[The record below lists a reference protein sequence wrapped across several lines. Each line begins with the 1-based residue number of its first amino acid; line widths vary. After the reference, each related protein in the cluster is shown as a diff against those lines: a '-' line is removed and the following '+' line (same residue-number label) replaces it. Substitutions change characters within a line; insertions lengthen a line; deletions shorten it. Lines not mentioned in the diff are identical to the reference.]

1 PDQYPFRDIETKWQ
15 RVWDE
20 TGLFRVREEPG
31 RPKFYCLEMFPYPS
45 GRIHMGHVRVYTIGD
60 LIARFKRM
68 RGYQVLHPI
77 GWDAFG
83 LPAENAAHRH
93 GTHPAKWTYENI
105 DVMRRQLKELGISYD
120 WDREFATC
128 SPAYYRWEQL
138 FFLWMIRDGL
148 AYRKR
153 ALLNWCEECQTVL
166 ANEQVNRD
174 GTCFIHDQTHV
185 SQRELDQWF
194 LGITKYA
201 DELLSGHEELTGGWP
216 ENVLEMQRNWIGR
229 SEGAEID
236 FPLAGGDGKI
246 TVFTTRPDT
255 VFGATFMS
263 MAPEHPLVME
273 FARKSGREQEVR
285 AFVDLVAGQDRL
297 VRSSEEL
304 EKEGIFTGGYC
315 MNPVTGGKIPIFA
328 ANFVLYEYGTGAVM
342 AVPAHDQR
350 DFDFAKKYG
359 LPIVVVIRPEGEDA
373 LAAGTMDRA
382 YEGPGRMVDSGPFT
396 GLENEEGKREIT
408 RYFER
413 KGIGR
418 GKVQY
423 RLRDWGISR
432 QRYWG
437 CPIPVIHCGQCG
449 AVPVPEKDLPV
460 VLPEDLPYTRE
471 KGNPLAG
478 AENWVSVPCPSCG
491 GKARRETDTFDTFF
505 ESSWYFLRY
514 IDPHNDRE
522 PLDPGKMREWMP
534 VDQYIGG
541 VEHACMHL
549 IYARFFHK
557 YLRDRGLA
565 PGNEP
570 FKRLLSQGMVCMATL
585 ECPKHGWRYPEEVDA
600 EGRCRK
606 CGEKVEV
613 GRSMKM
619 SKSKRNVVEPSALV
633 ERYGA
638 DTARLFSLFA
648 APPEKDLDWSE
659 QGVEGA
665 FRFLGRIYRLV
676 AQKSEAIR
684 AAGRVERDSGEAA
697 RRILQVTHRTL
708 KKVTG
713 DIEDRHHFNTAISAI
728 MEMVNFLYLV
738 GDAAWE
744 SPETAPALREAVEI
758 LLHMLSPFAPHVSEE
773 LWEKIGNTGMIC
785 LRAWPSVDEEMARAE
800 EILVVVQINGKLRSR
815 ITADADATEEEIRSM
830 ALADPRVREYTEGK
844 TVKKLVVVPKKLVSI
859 VVA

>member
-1 PDQYPFRDIETKWQ
+1 MKYQPQAIEAKWQ
-15 RVWDE
+15 MRWDAAAVSRCPDE
-20 TGLFRVREEPG
+20 VTA
-31 RPKFYCLEMFPYPS
+31 PKFYCMEMFPYPS

-60 LIARFKRM
+60 LLARFKRM

-105 DVMRRQLKELGISYD
+105 GFMRQQLKELGISYD

-128 SPAYYRWEQL
+128 SPEYYRWEQL

-153 ALLNWCEECQTVL
+153 AQLNWCEECQTVL

-174 GTCFIHDQTHV
+174 GTCFIHDQTRV
-185 SQRELDQWF
+185 AQRELEQWF

-201 DELLSGHEELTGGWP
+201 DELLSGHEELRGRWP
-216 ENVLEMQRNWIGR
+216 ENILEMQRNWIGR

-236 FPLAGGDGKI
+236 FPLADGGGKI
-246 TVFTTRPDT
+246 KVFTTRPDT
-255 VFGATFMS
+255 VYGATFMS

-273 FARKSGREQEVR
+273 FAKESGREKEVR
-285 AFVDLVAGQDRL
+285 AFVDRVAVEDKL
-297 VRSSEEL
+297 VRSSGEM

-315 MNPVTGGKIPIFA
+315 VNPLTGGKIPIFA

-350 DFDFAKKYG
+350 DFEFAKKYD
-359 LPIVVVIRPEGEDA
+359 LPVVVVIQPEGEDA
-373 LAAGTMDRA
+373 LSAGAMTCA
-382 YEGPGRMVDSGPFT
+382 YEGTGRMVNSGPFT
-396 GLENEEGKREIT
+396 GRESEAGKREIT

-413 KGIGR
+413 EGIGH

-437 CPIPVIHCGQCG
+437 CPIPVIHCGKCG
-449 AVPVPEKDLPV
+449 VVPVPEKDLPV

-471 KGNPLAG
+471 KGNPLAA
-478 AENWVSVPCPSCG
+478 AEEWASVSCPSCG
-491 GKARRETDTFDTFF
+491 AKARRETDTFDTFF

-514 IDPHNDRE
+514 IDPRNDRE
-522 PLDPGKMREWMP
+522 PLDRGKIRAWMP

-570 FKRLLSQGMVCMATL
+570 FRRLLSQGMVCMATL

-600 EGRCRK
+600 EGRCRQ
-606 CGEKVEV
+606 CGEKVDV

-619 SKSKRNVVEPSALV
+619 SKSKRNVVEPSTLV

-665 FRFLGRIYRLV
+665 FRFLGRVYRLI
-676 AQKSEAIR
+676 AQKGKAIS
-684 AAGRVERDSGEAA
+684 AAGRVSGSSGEAA
-697 RRILQVTHRTL
+697 RKIRQITHRTL

-713 DIEDRHHFNTAISAI
+713 DIEDRYHFNTAISAI

-738 GDAAWE
+738 EESDWE
-744 SPETAPALREAVEI
+744 SPKTAPALREAVEI
-758 LLHMLSPFAPHVSEE
+758 LLLMLSPFAPHVSEE
-773 LWEKIGNTGMIC
+773 LWEKIGYGGMVC
-785 LRAWPSVDEEMARAE
+785 RQAWPKADEEMARAE
-800 EILVVVQINGKLRSR
+800 EILVVVQVNGKLRSR

-830 ALADPRVREYTEGK
+830 ALADPRVKEYTEGK
-844 TVKKLVVVPKKLVSI
+844 ILRKLVVVPKKLVSI
-859 VVA
+859 VVS

>member
-1 PDQYPFRDIETKWQ
+1 MKYRPQAIESKWQ
-15 RVWDE
+15 KAWDDAGVSRCPDE
-20 TGLFRVREEPG
+20 VAA
-31 RPKFYCLEMFPYPS
+31 PKYYCLEMFPYPS

-105 DVMRRQLKELGISYD
+105 DFMRQQLKELGISYD

-128 SPAYYRWEQL
+128 TPEYYRWEQL

-153 ALLNWCEECQTVL
+153 ALLNWCDECQTVL

-174 GTCFIHDQTHV
+174 GTCFIHDQTRV
-185 SQRELDQWF
+185 TQRELDQWF

-201 DELLSGHEELTGGWP
+201 DELLSGHDELKGGWP

-236 FPLAGGDGKI
+236 FPLAGGDGMI

-255 VFGATFMS
+255 IYGATFMS
-263 MAPEHPLVME
+263 VAPEHPLVAK
-273 FARKSGREQEVR
+273 FAGETGRGKEVR
-285 AFVDLVAGQDRL
+285 AFVDRVAGQDRIE
-297 VRSSEEL
+297 RSSGEM

-315 MNPVTGGKIPIFA
+315 INPMTGGKIPVFA

-350 DFDFAKKYG
+350 DFEFAKKYG
-359 LPIVVVIRPEGEDA
+359 LPIVPVIQPEAGEA
-373 LAAGTMDRA
+373 ITAGTLACA
-382 YEGPGRMVDSGPFT
+382 YEGPGRMADSGPFT
-396 GLENEEGKREIT
+396 GMDNEAGKREIT
-408 RYFER
+408 RHFER
-413 KGIGR
+413 EGIGR

-423 RLRDWGISR
+423 RLRDWGVSR

-437 CPIPVIHCGQCG
+437 CPIPVIHCAKCG
-449 AVPVPEKDLPV
+449 AVPVPEEDLPV

-471 KGNPLAG
+471 KGNPLA
-478 AENWVSVPCPSCG
+478 AADKWASVPCPSCG
-491 GKARRETDTFDTFF
+491 AKARRETDTFDTFF

-514 IDPHNDRE
+514 IDPHNDGE
-522 PLDPGKMREWMP
+522 PLDRGKMRAWMP
-534 VDQYIGG
+534 VDQYVGG

-585 ECPKHGWRYPEEVDA
+585 ECPKHGWRYPEEVDP
-600 EGRCRK
+600 EGNCRQ

-633 ERYGA
+633 EKYGA

-665 FRFLGRIYRLV
+665 FRFLGRVYRLI
-676 AQKSEAIR
+676 AQKEKAIR
-684 AAGRVERDSGEAA
+684 GAGRVEGESGEQA
-697 RRILQVTHRTL
+697 RRIRQVTHRTL

-713 DIEDRHHFNTAISAI
+713 DVEDRYHFNTAISAV

-738 GDAAWE
+738 EESAWDSKE
-744 SPETAPALREAVEI
+744 AAPALREAVE
-758 LLHMLSPFAPHVSEE
+758 LLLLMLSPFAPHVSEE
-773 LWEKIGNTGMIC
+773 LWEKIGNEGMAC
-785 LRAWPSVDEEMARAE
+785 RQPWPEADEDMARAE
-800 EILVVVQINGKLRSR
+800 EILIVVQVNGKLRSR
-815 ITADADATEEEIRSM
+815 ITADAEATEEEIRSM
-830 ALADPRVREYTEGK
+830 ALSDPRVREFTEGK
-844 TVKKLVVVPKKLVSI
+844 TLKKLVVVPKKLVSI
-859 VVA
+859 VVS